1 MKKFFSSTKNKF
13 ILFLLIPLVI
23 CAYFISTYAQ
33 KEGVELIIKQK
44 ENLLSLIVRNI
55 SDSFDELMGDRA
67 REIQMIASSYIVTN
81 KQISLKEKQALFEKM
96 KKSYKHYAWIGMT
109 DTKGN
114 IIAGTNNLLV
124 GKNVAK
130 RSWFIHGS
138 KGLHMGD
145 VHDAFLLAKIMPKP
159 KWDDLPLRLVDISV
173 PIYSNDGEFLGVICG
188 HLGWDWAFEIRS
200 KIKQKLDDKNIDILV
215 LKSDSSLLLGNS
227 KIPSH
232 SIDLSTQQSYI
243 LSKNKQFGVVKEIWP
258 DTNEMY
264 LSAFAHNN
272 PKNTD
277 NIKWIIIARE
287 NLKFIQEQIDT
298 LKNKILLTFLV
309 FSFALILFVGYIINH
324 LLNPI
329 INIAKK
335 ADEIG
340 DGNDKI
346 ILPTFNNNQEAN
358 ILSKTLNSLI
368 AKLRCDLEKEKEYAH
383 KLEVFERIINDAPF
397 GILITD
403 KDNTILSINHAYEKI
418 TGYSKEEVIGYN
430 PKILRSGKHD
440 KKFYEKMWHKLLES
454 GQWQGEIYN
463 KRKNG
468 EIFSELL
475 TIGVIKN
482 ENEIKNFVAIFS
494 DITEMKRD
502 KEKLKYFADYDS
514 LTNVYNRGKIKSIL
528 KNYIEKDAIKSCSLI
543 YIDLDYFKKIN
554 DTLGHGIGD
563 KVLREICTNIS
574 NNFKDADLGRFGG
587 DEFLLIF
594 PYQLDKKAILK
605 NAREVLKIIRTPLV
619 IDNCNINI
627 SATLG
632 ISIYPNDA
640 KECEDLIGAA
650 DIAMYSIKK
659 KRELKNKIAFFTQAL
674 KKENSN
680 KNYIIEEM
688 KKALRQNDFSLVYQ
702 PQINSLNNQLV
713 GIETLIRWKHE
724 TLGYVSPELFIK
736 IAEEVGL
743 ISEIDEWVMDNA
755 LAQWKKW
762 QSVYDMKDLHISI
775 NVSVIDL
782 KSKTYAMR
790 LKNKIKKLNIEPRNI
805 ALEITESTINEESL
819 HVKENLE
826 KLSMFGCKIA
836 VDDFGMGYS
845 NLKELKSIKFDIL
858 KIDKEFV
865 SAIFD
870 DDISKEII
878 KFAVDISKSLDLN
891 LIAEGAEREEEVKE
905 LEKLGCTCIQG
916 YFYSKPL
923 EQKSIEKYF
932 KI

>member
-13 ILFLLIPLVI
+13 ILFLLIPLLI

-44 ENLLSLIVRNI
+44 ENLLSLIVRNM
-55 SDSFDELMGDRA
+55 SDSFDDLMSNRA
-67 REIQMIASSYIVTN
+67 KEIQMIASSYIVIN

-159 KWDDLPLRLVDISV
+159 KWDDLPLRLVDISA
-173 PIYSNDGEFLGVICG
+173 PIYSSDGEFLGVICG
-188 HLGWDWAFEIRS
+188 HLGWDWAFEIRN

-232 SIDLSTQQSYI
+232 SIDLSTQKSYI

-298 LKNKILLTFLV
+298 LKNKILFTFII
-309 FSFALILFVGYIINH
+309 FSFALILFVSYIINH

-329 INIAKK
+329 VNIAKK
-335 ADEIG
+335 AYEIG
-340 DGNDKI
+340 EGNDEI
-346 ILPTFNNNQEAN
+346 ILPAFNNNKEAD

-368 AKLRCDLEKEKEYAH
+368 AKLRYDLEKEREYTH

-403 KDNTILSINHAYEKI
+403 KDNIILSINHAYEKI